1 MRKMGSVLAMM
12 AALAM
17 PAPRAAAQDKPK
29 AEGRAKVITPLKVQV
44 VLAEYEG
51 EKKVGSLP
59 YVIHFTSREDRSRG
73 GAIRMGVRI
82 PVSVGSSE
90 KGAQIQYADVGT
102 NIDCGAQA
110 TEDNRFRV
118 ELSVERSSIYT
129 AGGST
134 AAIDWKPGDQP
145 LSSQPILRQ
154 FRAVSDMIMRDGQTI
169 ESTLGT
175 DPLTGHV
182 WKAEVTLSVL
192 K

>member
-1 MRKMGSVLAMM
+1 MLA
-12 AALAM
+12 AFAM
-17 PAPRAAAQDKPK
+17 PARQAAQDKPK
-29 AEGRAKVITPLKVQV
+29 AEEHAKAITPLKVQV

-59 YVIHFTSREDRSRG
+59 YAIHFTSREDRSRG

-90 KGAQIQYADVGT
+90 KGPQVQYVDVGT
-102 NIDCGAQA
+102 NIDCSAQL
-110 TEDNRFRV
+110 TEGNRYRV
-118 ELSVERSSIYT
+118 EVSVERSSIYT
-129 AGGST
+129 AGSST
-134 AAIDWKPGDQP
+134 AMDWKPGDQT
-145 LSSQPILRQ
+145 LSSQPIMRQ
-154 FRAVSDMIMRDGQTI
+154 VRAVSDMIMRDGQTI

-182 WKAEVTLSVL
+182 WKAEVTLTVL